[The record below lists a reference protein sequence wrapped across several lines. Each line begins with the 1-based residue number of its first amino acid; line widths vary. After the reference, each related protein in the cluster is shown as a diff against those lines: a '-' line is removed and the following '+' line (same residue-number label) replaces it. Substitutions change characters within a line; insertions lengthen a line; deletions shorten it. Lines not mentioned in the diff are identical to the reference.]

1 VKTSIVKHQ
10 VEPNS
15 CAVDSVRDIKQKP
28 GGQARDGTYVLRLFV
43 AGDKPQSLE
52 AKKNIEQICAAH
64 LQGRYELTVFDV
76 CNDFITALDHG
87 VLLTPTLLLLSP
99 LPSVTIIGNLSDT
112 QKVLSALRLA
122 ESK

>member
-1 VKTSIVKHQ
+1 MKTSIVKHQ

-15 CAVDSVRDIKQKP
+15 CAVDSVRDIKQEP
-28 GGQARDGTYVLRLFV
+28 RGQARDGTYVLRLFV